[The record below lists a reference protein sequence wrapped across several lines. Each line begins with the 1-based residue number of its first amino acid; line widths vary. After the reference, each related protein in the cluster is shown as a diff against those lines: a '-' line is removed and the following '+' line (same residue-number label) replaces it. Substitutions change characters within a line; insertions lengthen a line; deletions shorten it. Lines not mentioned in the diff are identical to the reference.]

1 MRAQHNG
8 SDQAAAG
15 RAEGAR
21 TARSPLPPGRA
32 AGILA
37 LQRAAGN
44 AAVTAAVEA
53 GRHEHDA
60 NCGHGPAVQ
69 RSLVHQVLRG
79 SGTPMETGLRSE
91 MEGRFGGADFGG
103 VRLHT
108 DVVAQR
114 SAAEIGAS
122 AYTSGSHVVWN
133 GRDKHTLAHEL
144 THVLQQRRGPVA
156 GTDTGGGLS
165 VSDPGDRFERAAEA
179 NADRVM
185 SGPAPVQRAVETGTD
200 APAEGVAEVPAAPVA
215 GDGAAV
221 QRRVATDARV
231 GFEFQQMRS
240 EVTVKSTTASDSGSD
255 SLFERT
261 EGQSGSEPEVVEV
274 PVTLYGETWK
284 LVSDGGN
291 LEFVTEPFS
300 DADLLART
308 IKEIRKVAAAM
319 FLMSDEREFEVGDV
333 YVTVYQRDDSAQPQV
348 NPDIPLDALPGLFQH
363 ADADEEH
370 RDDFYSVGKPHWD
383 KDDTR
388 EEIAALAAVGRKV
401 EALSPDK
408 LAKRLHMPETTG
420 AALGSARGALQAIAS
435 AVLHFV
441 AFSTVL
447 DKDQPVLV
455 KTDLGA
461 LWEALVADGVVGA
474 GTTVQDVLAL
484 LVELDPSIAEFA
496 ARAAEIIGDVLAG
509 RDPVWPRENEFRP
522 RDIPAPA
529 QQDGDPA
536 AAAHRKQIL
545 VELRRAPVLHYNE
558 WPAFTEKAF
567 GYFVADEEN
576 RFHRDV

>member
-179 NADRVM
+179 NAARVM
-185 SGPAPVQRAVETGTD
+185 SGPAPVQRAVEAEPG
-200 APAEGVAEVPAAPVA
+200 APARSGAETSPAAPVT

-221 QRRVATDARV
+221 QRRVETGARV
-231 GFEFQQMRS
+231 GFEFQQLYSDAYVRS
-240 EVTVKSTTASDSGSD
+240 SDESVSDS
-255 SLFERT
+255 EA
-261 EGQSGSEPEVVEV
+261 EVQ
-274 PVTLYGETWK
+274 PIRAPLYGRTWK
-284 LVSDGGN
+284 LEQDGSN
-291 LEFVTEPFS
+291 LEFVTEPFADLARLTATVKEIS
-300 DADLLART
+300 RVAADLLRY
-308 IKEIRKVAAAM
+308 R
-319 FLMSDEREFEVGDV
+319 DEQEFEIGDM
-333 YVTVYQRDDSAQPQV
+333 YVTMEKKDDTAQPQV
-348 NPDIPLDALPGLFQH
+348 NPDIPLDALPGVFQQADSDEQH
-363 ADADEEH
+363 AEDY
-370 RDDFYSVGKPHWD
+370 YSVGGPYWD
-383 KDDTR
+383 ARRTGN
-388 EEIAALAAVGRKV
+388 EVAAVASIGRAI
-401 EALSPDK
+401 EALPADR
-408 LAKRLHMPETTG
+408 LAESLRMPEPTA
-420 AALGSARGALQAIAS
+420 AALGSAKGLLQAIAS
-435 AVLHFV
+435 AVLHTADFH
-441 AFSTVL
+441 TKL

-461 LWEALVADGVVGA
+461 LWKSLVADGVVGA
-474 GTTVQDVLAL
+474 RTTVRDVVDL
-484 LVELDPSIAEFA
+484 LIGLDETPADADDDMRRIVTE
-496 ARAAEIIGDVLAG
+496 VLAG
-509 RDPVWPRENEFRP
+509 RDPVWPSGMQP
-522 RDIPAPA
+522 RDIPATA
-529 QQDGDPA
+529 REDGGADAP
-536 AAAHRKQIL
+536 AHRKQIL
-545 VELRRAPVLHYNE
+545 VELRRVPILHHNQWTGFAE
-558 WPAFTEKAF
+558 QAFRH
-567 GYFVADEEN
+567 FVADEEN
-576 RFHRDV
+576 RFHRDL